1 MYTSSPCARKT
12 VYSVAALVA
21 LVFSACSKSSTT
33 APPPAAASITQ
44 ANSSS
49 AQLGT
54 VGQPLNRPLTVVIT
68 DASGNPVAFN
78 TVVVWRVS
86 SADGMVSAA
95 TDSAYG
101 DTVVTTT
108 NNYGAASAT
117 WQLGTKAG
125 TDSLT
130 ATVGG
135 ISTTYTATAQAGA
148 VAKLVVQS
156 GNTQTIP
163 DGTMS
168 QPFVVQAQD
177 QYGNPVPNVSINFTD
192 QTGGTLSSGSAVT
205 DANGMASVQLTAA
218 ASPATY
224 TIVAAVA
231 GQATIATTFS
241 ASSN

>member
-1 MYTSSPCARKT
+1 MYMSSPCARKT
-12 VYSVAALVA
+12 MYPVAALVA
-21 LVFSACSKSSTT
+21 LVFSACSKDTT
-33 APPPAAASITQ
+33 APPAVPATIAQ
-44 ANSSS
+44 ANVSNG
-49 AQLGT
+49 QLGT
-54 VGQPLNRPLTVVIT
+54 VGLQLGRPVTVVIT
-68 DASGNPVAFN
+68 DASGNPVPFETHVTWAL
-78 TVVVWRVS
+78 S
-86 SADGMVSAA
+86 SASGTVSAA
-95 TDSAYG
+95 TDSAYV
-101 DTVVTTT
+101 DSVTTLT
-108 NNYGAASAT
+108 DNYGTSSVT
-117 WQLGTKAG
+117 WILGTHAG

-130 ATVGG
+130 ATAAGG
-135 ISTTYTATAQAGA
+135 IAITFTATAQPGA
-148 VAKLVVQS
+148 VAKLVDQS

-192 QTGGTLSSGSAVT
+192 QTGGTLTSGSAVT

>member
-1 MYTSSPCARKT
+1 MHTSSPCARKT
-12 VYSVAALVA
+12 AYSVAALVA
-21 LVFSACSKSSTT
+21 LVFSACSKSSAT
-33 APPPAAASITQ
+33 APPPAATITQ
-44 ANSSS
+44 ANASS

-78 TVVVWRVS
+78 TVVVWHVS
-86 SADGMVSAA
+86 AANGMVSAA
-95 TDSAYG
+95 TDTAYA
-101 DTVVTTT
+101 DSVVTMT

-117 WQLGTKAG
+117 WMLGTKSG

-148 VAKLVVQS
+148 VSSLVVQS
-156 GNTQTIP
+156 GNSQTIP

-168 QPFVVQAQD
+168 QPFVVQALD
-177 QYGNPVPNVSINFTD
+177 QYGNPVPGVSINFTD
-192 QTGGTLSSGSAVT
+192 QSGGTLTSGSVLT

-218 ASPATY
+218 ATPATY

-231 GQATIATTFS
+231 AQPAIATTFS